1 MQTTGVNNM
10 TQFTDIGL
18 SKQAS
23 EDLAAQLNN
32 LLSNYQIQYMN
43 ARGFHWNIK
52 GKNFFELHLKFEE
65 IYDQL
70 LLKVDELAER
80 ILTIGGQPLHAFSD
94 YLEHAEIR
102 EAKNITDGNEAVTT
116 LLNDFT
122 LLLKQQRE
130 ILGVAS
136 DAEDEGTAALMS
148 DYIKEQEKLA
158 WMLKA
163 YLG

>member
-18 SKQAS
+18 AKQAS

-65 IYDQL
+65 IYNQL

-94 YLEHAEIR
+94 YLALAQIQ
-102 EAKNITDGNEAVTT
+102 EAKNITDGHEAITT
-116 LLNDFT
+116 LLNGFT
-122 LLLKQQRE
+122 LLLKQQRD
-130 ILGVAS
+130 ILSVAG
-136 DAEDEGTAALMS
+136 DANDEGTAALMS
-148 DYIKEQEKLA
+148 DYIKEQEKLV